1 MNRALWIKSLVD
13 ARLLLLS
20 LALLLFA
27 FNWIFVWISSMIE
40 LGAFAIFLQTLPP
53 SFEKLSGVPF
63 ASVATSLGRISMA
76 YVDPVVVFAATVW
89 GIGRGSDAVSGEI
102 GRGTME
108 MLLAQPVRRISV
120 LATQA
125 AATVGG
131 AALLALASWLG
142 TCAGVATVTL
152 GEEVSMTAFLPGVV
166 NLFAFMLF
174 LAGFSTMVSSWDNYR
189 WRTIGLVGGFYVIQL
204 VMKVMARLVP
214 KLEWLLQF
222 TFLGAFEP
230 QSLIIKQEQAWG
242 LSLQYDGA
250 LMGLGLASYVVA
262 AVVFCHRDL
271 PAPL

>member
-1 MNRALWIKSLVD
+1 
-13 ARLLLLS
+13 
-20 LALLLFA
+20 
-27 FNWIFVWISSMIE
+27 
-40 LGAFAIFLQTLPP
+40 
-53 SFEKLSGVPF
+53 
-63 ASVATSLGRISMA
+63 
-76 YVDPVVVFAATVW
+76 
-89 GIGRGSDAVSGEI
+89 
-102 GRGTME
+102 
-108 MLLAQPVRRISV
+108 
-120 LATQA
+120 
-125 AATVGG
+125 
-131 AALLALASWLG
+131 
-142 TCAGVATVTL
+142 
-152 GEEVSMTAFLPGVV
+152 MTAFLPGVV

-250 LMGLGLASYVVA
+250 LIGLGLASYVVA

>member
-1 MNRALWIKSLVD
+1 MNRALWIKSLLE
-13 ARLLLLS
+13 ARLLLLA
-20 LALLLFA
+20 LAVLLFA

-40 LGAFAIFLQTLPP
+40 LGPFGVFLQTLPP

-63 ASVATSLGRISMA
+63 TSVATSLGRISMA
-76 YVDPVVVFAATVW
+76 YVDPVVVFAATIW

-125 AATVGG
+125 AVTIGG
-131 AALLALASWLG
+131 AALLALAAWLG
-142 TCAGVATVTL
+142 TCAGVATVKL
-152 GEEVSMTAFLPGVV
+152 DDQVSMTAFLPGVV
-166 NLFAFMLF
+166 NLFALMLF

-189 WRTIGLVGGFYVIQL
+189 WRTIGVVGGFYVVEL
-204 VMKVMARLVP
+204 VIKVVARLVA
-214 KLEWLLQF
+214 KLEWLMQF

-230 QSLIIKQEQAWG
+230 QALIIDPRQAWAV
-242 LSLQYDGA
+242 SLKYDGA
-250 LMGLGLASYVVA
+250 LVGLGLASYLVA
-262 AVVFCHRDL
+262 AVVFCNRDL

>member
-250 LMGLGLASYVVA
+250 LIGLGLASYVVA

>member
-1 MNRALWIKSLVD
+1 MNRALWIKAIGE
-13 ARLLLLS
+13 ARLLLVA

-27 FNWIFVWISSMIE
+27 FHWLFVWISSMIE
-40 LGAFAIFLQTLPP
+40 LGAFGVFLQTLPP
-53 SFEKLSGVPF
+53 AFEKLSGVPF

-108 MLLAQPVRRISV
+108 MLLAQPVRRITV

-125 AATVGG
+125 AVTLGG
-131 AALLALASWLG
+131 AAVLAIVGWLG
-142 TCAGVATVTL
+142 ICAGLATVPL
-152 GEEVSMTAFLPGVV
+152 DDPVSATAFLPGMF

-174 LAGFSTMVSSWDNYR
+174 LAGFSTMVSSWDSYR
-189 WRTIGLVGGFYVIQL
+189 WRTIGLVGGFYVVEL
-204 VMKVMARLVP
+204 VFKVVARLVSRF
-214 KLEWLLQF
+214 EWLMNF

-230 QSLIIKQEQAWG
+230 QALIIDPDQAWA
-242 LSLQYDGA
+242 LSLRYDGA
-250 LMGLGLASYVVA
+250 LVGLGLAAYLIA
-262 AVVFCHRDL
+262 AVVFCRRDL

>member
-1 MNRALWIKSLVD
+1 MNRALWTKALLE
-13 ARLLLLS
+13 ARLLLLA

-40 LGAFAIFLQTLPP
+40 LGAFGVFLQTLPP
-53 SFEKLSGVPF
+53 AFEKLSGVPF

-76 YVDPVVVFAATVW
+76 YVDPVVIFAATVW

-125 AATVGG
+125 AVTVGG

-142 TCAGVATVTL
+142 TCAGVASVTL
-152 GEEVSMTAFLPGVV
+152 DDRIAMTAFLPGVV
-166 NLFAFMLF
+166 NLFALMLF
-174 LAGFSTMVSSWDNYR
+174 LAGFSTMISSWDSYR
-189 WRTIGLVGGFYVIQL
+189 WRTIGLVGGFYVVEL
-204 VMKVMARLVP
+204 VLKVIARLVS
-214 KLEWLLQF
+214 KVEWLMQF

-230 QSLIIKQEQAWG
+230 QALIIDPEHAWD
-242 LSLQYDGA
+242 LSLKYDGV
-250 LMGLGLASYVVA
+250 LVGLGLASYLVA
-262 AVVFCHRDL
+262 AVFFCHRDL

>member
-13 ARLLLLS
+13 ARLLLLA

-131 AALLALASWLG
+131 AALLALASWFG

-152 GEEVSMTAFLPGVV
+152 GDEVSMTAFLPGVV

-174 LAGFSTMVSSWDNYR
+174 LAGFSTMVSSWDSYR

-214 KLEWLLQF
+214 KLEWLMQF

-230 QSLIIKQEQAWG
+230 QSLIIEQEQAWA
-242 LSLQYDGA
+242 LSLSYDGA
-250 LMGLGLASYVVA
+250 LIGLGLLSYVVA